1 MNNKVEKEY
10 KIEIIAS
17 IIENALFCTNEEL
30 YEFCEDLLN
39 ENVSILNFNKFLP
52 DTKEEINRQYPE
64 IKRITG
70 YPTTDYGISSIE
82 SIIEEY
88 KCLYGDKLTFK
99 VYDTNKKV
107 LKPFHFK
114 YKK

>member
-1 MNNKVEKEY
+1 MQN
-10 KIEIIAS
+10 S
-17 IIENALFCTNEEL
+17 G
-30 YEFCEDLLN
+30 
-39 ENVSILNFNKFLP
+39 
-52 DTKEEINRQYPE
+52 
-64 IKRITG
+64 ITG

-88 KCLYGDKLTFK
+88 KYLYEDKLTFK
-99 VYDTNKKV
+99 VYNTNKKV